1 MREQELVAVGLSAS
15 CLVIAIVAI
24 LYGWWKDRKDQ
35 RRAQYD
41 VETAFLRRPWGL
53 VAKYPT
59 LADAIRGS
67 QIMSIRKCLIGERRQ
82 AGGYKWAYQSSD
94 LVEF

>member
-1 MREQELVAVGLSAS
+1 MIMRV
-15 CLVIAIVAI
+15 
-24 LYGWWKDRKDQ
+24 
-35 RRAQYD
+35 
-41 VETAFLRRPWGL
+41 RPWGL

>member
-1 MREQELVAVGLSAS
+1 MREQELVVMVLAAS